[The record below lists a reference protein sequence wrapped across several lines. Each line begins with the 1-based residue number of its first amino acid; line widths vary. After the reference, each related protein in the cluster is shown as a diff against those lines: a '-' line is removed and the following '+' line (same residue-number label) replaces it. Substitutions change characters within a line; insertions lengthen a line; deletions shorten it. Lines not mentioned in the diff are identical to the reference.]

1 MISRKALLL
10 AGLACLV
17 LARPAWA
24 DCGADASSGE
34 VQACL
39 AQDLRDSDKRINA
52 VYKLLMANL
61 EDQQKLGLRDA
72 QRAWLKSR
80 DKACSLDNK
89 ESDRERWLQAI
100 MADQGKTACVVRYT
114 FDRVAQLNA
123 MLKQT
128 NAAAAPDI
136 PAAPEPPQLNPIQ
149 PSAARAMSDALTL
162 QDDGYVVASRS
173 VHERGKWYM
182 EMQIDWGG
190 IAALG
195 DALLTPGITSA
206 EGGVIRMVSIRRSH
220 RAAPPLA
227 IGLAVDLDNGFIY
240 WRQSGMWREQPGS
253 AGGAQV
259 KLGRPYWL
267 RVEGSTEMRELLRR
281 GLVTVNLGDKPFQY
295 AMPDGYRPFAEQ

>member
-1 MISRKALLL
+1 MTSRKALLL

-24 DCGADASSGE
+24 DCGADASAGE
-34 VQACL
+34 VQQCL

-61 EDQQKLGLRDA
+61 DDQQKLGLRDA

-80 DKACSLDNK
+80 VKACSLDNK

-100 MADQGKTACVVRYT
+100 MADQAKTACVVRYT

-123 MLKQT
+123 MLAEAKPG
-128 NAAAAPDI
+128 ALPDV
-136 PAAPEPPQLNPIQ
+136 PAAPEPPHLNPIQ
-149 PSAARAMSDALTL
+149 ASAARAIADGLTL
-162 QDDGYVVASRS
+162 QDEGYVVASRS
-173 VHERGKWYM
+173 VHDRGKWYL
-182 EMQIDWGG
+182 EMQIDRAG

-195 DALLTPGITSA
+195 DTLLTPGVATAGI
-206 EGGVIRMVSIRRSH
+206 GVAQMVSIRRSH
-220 RAAPPLA
+220 TGAPPLA
-227 IGLAVDLDNGFIY
+227 IGLAVDLDNGFVY
-240 WRQSGMWREQPGS
+240 WRQTGMWAGQPGS
-253 AGGAQV
+253 VDGAQL